1 MGGHDEKLGVWF
13 LFQYGFACSFFVT
26 GDWVEGVSRVHS
38 LERSVLCFLLVLGFH
53 LFSAIEVS
61 AYVEPE

>member
-26 GDWVEGVSRVHS
+26 GDWVEGMSRVHS
-38 LERSVLCFLLVLGFH
+38 PERGVLWILLVLGFH
-53 LFSAIEVS
+53 LFGAIEVS
-61 AYVEPE
+61 AYVEAE